1 MCKKESK
8 ETGRGGCQLRKSLV
22 VVGVSSGAVGERNLQ
37 KWVKTSG
44 IQGGKVKSKH
54 AGVLLN

>member
-1 MCKKESK
+1 M
-8 ETGRGGCQLRKSLV
+8 
-22 VVGVSSGAVGERNLQ
+22 VVGVSSGAVGERHLQ
-37 KWVKTSG
+37 KRVKTSG